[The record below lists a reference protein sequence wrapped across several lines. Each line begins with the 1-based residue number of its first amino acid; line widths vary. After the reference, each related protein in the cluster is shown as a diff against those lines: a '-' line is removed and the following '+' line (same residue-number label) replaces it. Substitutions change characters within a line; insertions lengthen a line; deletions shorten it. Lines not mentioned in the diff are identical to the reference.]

1 MKKILIFL
9 IVATALF
16 FNAASAQT
24 SYNDSIKLY
33 LKDYVD
39 KHEVVK
45 GEDKKQI
52 RFFDIN
58 KKYRVIAKFE
68 RTENG
73 KWFQMSTSGK
83 MKQIYRVY
91 GVLSFKIGETAIHL
105 NLYQSQSLMQ
115 SEQFKNYLFLPFTD
129 ATTGKETY
137 DSGRYIDL
145 QSSDIQNNHVII
157 DFNKAYNPYC
167 AYVSGVYNCPI
178 PPGENNI
185 PIAIKAGERKYGKHK

>member
-9 IVATALF
+9 IVALVLF
-16 FNAASAQT
+16 NRGSSQT
-24 SYNDSIKLY
+24 SYNDSIKIY

-45 GEDKKQI
+45 GADKKQMH
-52 RFFDIN
+52 FFDVN

-68 RTENG
+68 RKENG
-73 KWFQMSTSGK
+73 QWFQMSTSGK

-91 GVLSFKIGETAIHL
+91 GVLSFKIADKAVHL
-105 NLYQSQSLMQ
+105 NLYQSQSLIQ
-115 SEQFKNYLFLPFTD
+115 SEQYKNYLFLPFTD

-145 QSSDIQNNHVII
+145 QSSDIQNNQVVI

-178 PPGENNI
+178 PPKENNL
-185 PIAIKAGERKYGKHK
+185 PVAIKAGEKKYGNH